1 MRVVVVGGL
10 MDWSDSENPAD
21 ANKAVFRE
29 GYTHVL
35 RAGLAG
41 WLSSLL
47 LAAPVVNHL
56 QRAREAEVV
65 GKTEV
70 YAIPMHPSEP
80 AGVFALWP
88 VLLTPQS

>member
-1 MRVVVVGGL
+1 

-35 RAGLAG
+35 RAGLG

-47 LAAPVVNHL
+47 LAPVVNHL
-56 QRAREAEVV
+56 QRARDVEVV
-65 GKTEV
+65 GKTEGSLCNP
-70 YAIPMHPSEP
+70 YASERPRTESAPSS
-80 AGVFALWP
+80 
-88 VLLTPQS
+88 VL